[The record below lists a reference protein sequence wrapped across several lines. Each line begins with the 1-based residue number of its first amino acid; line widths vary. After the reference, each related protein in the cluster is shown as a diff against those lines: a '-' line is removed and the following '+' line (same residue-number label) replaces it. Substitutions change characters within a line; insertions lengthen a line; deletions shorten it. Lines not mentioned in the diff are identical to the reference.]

1 MNNLY
6 DILDICLREM
16 DNGVDVEKILAR
28 YPELAKELRPIL
40 LASAKAKQLVVT
52 GPLVDVARRNRA
64 KLLQHAAELRE
75 GKVKRKSYDV
85 WFPSLRR
92 LVVTLIVLTI
102 VFAGGTSLVRAS
114 SGTVPGDRLYSVKR
128 TWENVLVFFTT
139 DSQKREL
146 LEFEQDN
153 ERLDELNELFEQ
165 GRSAPVDFVG
175 VVASQSANQWLISG
189 INVLISPQT
198 RLSQESIIVGAEVH
212 VTGHAQTGFVQADFI
227 KLISLNE
234 VVSTPED
241 SSTGDP
247 GRNWTP
253 TLPSTVDSNII
264 SEGETTT
271 SNSNQQPVATES
283 DSNQELDATPTV
295 KPVET
300 PKPSVSLPTSFKG
313 IVQAMNGNVWIING
327 AQVDVRNAEIS
338 GTSAIGVIA
347 KVEGYFDQ
355 TGIFIAKRIELPEN
369 NSNGDSSGVS
379 EASPTPTPGS
389 QHDGHDDHEDDDEH
403 DYVTETPEP

>member
-1 MNNLY
+1 VNNLY

-16 DNGVDVEKILAR
+16 ENGADVEKILAR
-28 YPELAKELRPIL
+28 YPDLAKDLRPIL
-40 LASAKAKQLVVT
+40 LASVKAKQLAAP
-52 GPLVDVARRNRA
+52 GPLADVARRNRT

-92 LVVTLIVLTI
+92 LVVTLIVLAV

-175 VVASQSANQWLISG
+175 VIASQSADQWLISG

-227 KLISLNE
+227 ELISLNE

-253 TLPSTVDSNII
+253 TSPSTVDSNVI
-264 SEGETTT
+264 SEGETIE
-271 SNSNQQPVATES
+271 SNSNQQPEATEPI
-283 DSNQELDATPTV
+283 SNRELEATPTV

-300 PKPSVSLPTSFKG
+300 PKPFVSLPTSFKG

-327 AQVDVRNAEIS
+327 AQVDVRKAEIS
-338 GTSAIGVIA
+338 GSAAIGVVA
-347 KVEGYFDQ
+347 KVEGYFNQ
-355 TGIFIAKRIELPEN
+355 TGVFIAKRIELPEN
-369 NSNGDSSGVS
+369 NSSVDSGGVS
-379 EASPTPTPGS
+379 EASPTPTS
-389 QHDGHDDHEDDDEH
+389 SSHHDDHEDDDEH
-403 DYVTETPEP
+403 DYHTETPEP